1 MVTVVTWSRSSDQDI
16 GGLLAPKLLL
26 FNNIPRSRPSVE
38 TIRLN
43 PYIERYRQS
52 WRLRIPPDPGET
64 RRIERWL
71 ATARLFLAVS
81 ALVAIQMDP
90 TELGHSWAAY
100 GLFVFYMA
108 NGILILM
115 LLRRRQQSTAAFRLM
130 VHAGDIVW
138 PALISIFSEG
148 PRTPFFL
155 FFVFVLAAAA
165 YRWGLWETLGTAAA
179 EVALLWAE
187 SFVILDLSTKP
198 RIALPWPILNGLHVN
213 TVDFEPKRLFM
224 LSVYLLVMGLLL
236 GYLAEQQKH
245 LRAEKAVVTGTL
257 SRIRVEAGLT
267 GTIEQIFR
275 EAMSMYGASRVL
287 VASQEAHSQRVFVGE
302 LNKDHRGVPSEFR
315 WLESVSRDANTYL
328 DDFPGDV
335 YYAAIDGDRW
345 TTLALDE
352 TGHQVP
358 VEGMAPIS
366 RLREV
371 QTFGSLITVAFL
383 FGSEWR
389 GRIFLFNPSWR
400 GEKQEELRFLLDLVH
415 QVGPAVY
422 NVYLLHRLRRR
433 AGAAERARFARE
445 LHDGAV
451 QSLIAVEM
459 QVDVLRRHA
468 DAGKPINAE
477 LGRIQGLLREEVLKL
492 RELMQQ
498 MKAIEVDAQR
508 LLGVLNDSVERFQ
521 RETGINARFVTD
533 VENLDMPQ
541 RVCREILRIVQEGLV
556 NVRKHSGARHVLVRL
571 GSSLKKWN
579 LVVEDDGK
587 GFPFTGRYNRD
598 QMNEAGKGPMI
609 IMERVG
615 LIAGELTVESN
626 PGQGTRL
633 EVTVPRNEE
642 VPHEL

>member
-1 MVTVVTWSRSSDQDI
+1 MNAR
-16 GGLLAPKLLL
+16 
-26 FNNIPRSRPSVE
+26 VE
-38 TIRLN
+38 D
-43 PYIERYRQS
+43 YRQS

-108 NGILILM
+108 NGVLILM
-115 LLRRRQQSTAAFRLM
+115 LLRRREQSTAAFRLM
-130 VHAGDIVW
+130 VHAGDILW
-138 PALISIFSEG
+138 PAVISVFSEG
-148 PRTPFFL
+148 PRAPFFL

-165 YRWGLWETLGTAAA
+165 YRWGLWETLATAAA
-179 EVALLWAE
+179 EVALLWAG
-187 SFVILDLSTKP
+187 SFVVLHSHLGHGGT
-198 RIALPWPILNGLHVN
+198 LPWPVFAGLHVN
-213 TVDFEPKRLFM
+213 VPEFEPNRLFM
-224 LSVYLLVMGLLL
+224 QSVYLLVMGLLL

-267 GTIEQIFR
+267 RTIEQIFG
-275 EAMSMYGASRVL
+275 EALTMYGASGVI
-287 VASQEAHSQRVFVGE
+287 VASQESHSKRVFVGE
-302 LNKDHRGVPSEFR
+302 LNKDSGPAPSEFR
-315 WLESVSRDANTYL
+315 WLESASRDAKIYL
-328 DDFPGDV
+328 DDLPGSV
-335 YYAAIDGDRW
+335 CYAALDGDRW
-345 TTLALDE
+345 TTLALDD
-352 TGHQVP
+352 TGRKVP
-358 VEGMAPIS
+358 VEQVEQFSQLQQVRP
-366 RLREV
+366 
-371 QTFGSLITVAFL
+371 FGGLIAVSFL
-383 FGSEWR
+383 FGREWR
-389 GRIFLFNPSWR
+389 GRVFLFNPSWR
-400 GEKQEELRFLLDLVH
+400 GEKQEELRFLLDLVR
-415 QVGPAVY
+415 QVGPAIY

-459 QVDVLRRHA
+459 QVDVLRRQA
-468 DAGKPINAE
+468 DAGKPIGAE
-477 LGRIQGLLREEVLKL
+477 LGRIQSLLREEVLKL

-498 MKAIEVDAQR
+498 MKAIDVDAQR
-508 LLGVLNDSVERFQ
+508 LLGVLHDTVERFQ
-521 RETGINARFVTD
+521 RETGISARFVTD
-533 VENLDMPQ
+533 LDDLDMPQ

-571 GSSLKKWN
+571 DSSQTKWN
-579 LVVEDDGK
+579 LTVEDDGK
-587 GFPFTGRYNRD
+587 GFPFDGRYNRD
-598 QMNEAGKGPMI
+598 QMDETGNGPMI

-633 EVTVPRNEE
+633 EVTVPRDGE
-642 VPHEL
+642 VPHEF

>member
-1 MVTVVTWSRSSDQDI
+1 
-16 GGLLAPKLLL
+16 
-26 FNNIPRSRPSVE
+26 
-38 TIRLN
+38 
-43 PYIERYRQS
+43 
-52 WRLRIPPDPGET
+52 
-64 RRIERWL
+64 
-71 ATARLFLAVS
+71 
-81 ALVAIQMDP
+81 
-90 TELGHSWAAY
+90 
-100 GLFVFYMA
+100 
-108 NGILILM
+108 M
-115 LLRRRQQSTAAFRLM
+115 LLRRRQQSTTGFRLM
-130 VHAGDIVW
+130 VHAADIVW

-179 EVALLWAE
+179 EVALLWIE
-187 SFVILDLSTKP
+187 SFVLLYLRVAHGGT
-198 RIALPWPILNGLHVN
+198 LPWTVFAGLHVN
-213 TVDFEPKRLFM
+213 MTAFEPKRLFM

-245 LRAEKAVVTGTL
+245 LRAEKAVVTATL
-257 SRIRVEAGLT
+257 SKIRVEAGLT
-267 GTIEQIFR
+267 GTIEEIFR
-275 EAMSMYGASRVL
+275 ETLSMYGAPL
-287 VASQEAHSQRVFVGE
+287 ALLASQEAHSQRVFVGE
-302 LNKDHRGVPSEFR
+302 LNTRSTPSEFR
-315 WLESVSRDANTYL
+315 WLESGSRDSRVFL

-335 YYAAIDGDRW
+335 CYAAADSDKDQWI
-345 TTLALDE
+345 TLALDHG
-352 TGHQVP
+352 GHQLP
-358 VEGMAPIS
+358 VESTTAFS
-366 RLREV
+366 QLRDLRSFDSV
-371 QTFGSLITVAFL
+371 ITVAFL
-383 FGSEWR
+383 FGGEWR

-400 GEKQEELRFLLDLVH
+400 GEKQEELRFLLDLVQ

-459 QVDVLRRHA
+459 QVDVVRRQA
-468 DAGKPINAE
+468 DDGKPIGAE

-508 LLGVLNDSVERFQ
+508 LLGVLHDTVERFQ
-521 RETGINARFVTD
+521 RETGISARFVTD
-533 VENLDMPQ
+533 LENLDMPQ

-571 GSSLKKWN
+571 GSSLQNWN
-579 LVVEDDGK
+579 LILEDDGK
-587 GFPFTGRYNRD
+587 GFPFTGRFNRS
-598 QMNEAGKGPMI
+598 QMNEAGRGPMI

-626 PGQGTRL
+626 PGEGTRL
-633 EVTVPRNEE
+633 EVNVPRNAE
-642 VPHEL
+642 VLHEL

>member
-1 MVTVVTWSRSSDQDI
+1 MNLQV
-16 GGLLAPKLLL
+16 
-26 FNNIPRSRPSVE
+26 
-38 TIRLN
+38 
-43 PYIERYRQS
+43 ERYRQS

-90 TELGHSWAAY
+90 TALGHSWAAY

-115 LLRRRQQSTAAFRLM
+115 LLRRRQQSTSAFRLM
-130 VHAGDIVW
+130 VHAGDIAW

-165 YRWGLWETLGTAAA
+165 YRWGLWETLGTAAS
-179 EVALLWAE
+179 EVALLWVE
-187 SFVILDLSTKP
+187 SFVILHLSLGP
-198 RIALPWPILNGLHVN
+198 RGSLPWPLLNGLRVN
-213 TVDFEPKRLFM
+213 TDDFEPKRLFM

-257 SRIRVEAGLT
+257 SSIRVEAGLT

-275 EAMSMYGASRVL
+275 ETMSKYGASRAV
-287 VASQEAHSQRVFVGE
+287 VASQESHSQRVFVGE
-302 LNKDHRGVPSEFR
+302 LKNTNGGPPSEFK
-315 WLESVSRDANTYL
+315 WLESGPRDAKTYL
-328 DDFPGDV
+328 DDFPGSV
-335 YYAAIDGDRW
+335 CYASITGDRW
-345 TTLALDE
+345 THLALDHA
-352 TGHQVP
+352 GHQVP
-358 VEGMAPIS
+358 VANLAS
-366 RLREV
+366 LSQLRQV
-371 QTFGSLITVAFL
+371 LSFDSLITVAFL
-383 FGSEWR
+383 FGTEWR
-389 GRIFLFNPSWR
+389 GRIFLFNPLWR
-400 GEKQEELRFLLDLVH
+400 GEKQEELRFLLDLVQ

-468 DAGKPINAE
+468 DAGKPISGE

-508 LLGVLNDSVERFQ
+508 LLPVLTDTVERFQ
-521 RETGINARFVTD
+521 RETGINARFVSD
-533 VENLDMPQ
+533 LENLDMPQ

-579 LVVEDDGK
+579 LILEDDGK
-587 GFPFTGRYNRD
+587 GFPFAGRYNRD
-598 QMNEAGKGPMI
+598 QMDETGKGPMI

-633 EVTVPRNEE
+633 EVTVPRSGD
-642 VPHEL
+642 VPHEF